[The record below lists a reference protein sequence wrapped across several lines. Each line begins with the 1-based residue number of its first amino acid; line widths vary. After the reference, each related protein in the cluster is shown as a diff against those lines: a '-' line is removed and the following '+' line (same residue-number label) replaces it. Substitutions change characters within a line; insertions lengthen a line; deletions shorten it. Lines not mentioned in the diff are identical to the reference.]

1 LPVIV
6 KRLPMSKISLTKID
20 KENWR
25 FILYESDDGRW
36 FAKFPYSPISVVDL
50 SMLIELTDS
59 EKTMAEND
67 RQFLINF
74 SETIRN
80 RYSEYLHRALNRDN
94 YTTND

>member
-1 LPVIV
+1 MEILINYIGWI
-6 KRLPMSKISLTKID
+6 LIALTAIS
-20 KENWR
+20 
-25 FILYESDDGRW
+25 FILYKSDNGKW
-36 FAKFPYSPISVVDL
+36 FADFPYSPISAIDL

-59 EKTMAEND
+59 EKAMAEND

-80 RYSEYLHRALNRDN
+80 RYSEYFHRALNRDN